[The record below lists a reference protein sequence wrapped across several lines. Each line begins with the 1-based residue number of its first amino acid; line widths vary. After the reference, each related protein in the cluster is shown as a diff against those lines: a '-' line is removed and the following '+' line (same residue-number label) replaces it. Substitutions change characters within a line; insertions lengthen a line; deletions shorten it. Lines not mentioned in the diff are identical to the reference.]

1 MNLYKVR
8 TIKPE
13 KPNETWHL
21 LNLKEKKLDF
31 KTTVNSENVNQ
42 QRLPSGDL
50 HVSFKEQRYQGALG
64 YFLGIAWVIA
74 VLTSVVWFFF
84 GLDKGGFSY
93 VVVSIALLAG
103 CVYVFPVK
111 RLKTSSFTIVPNQGI
126 KLRGEQIAFDDIDT
140 LVTTYAQQNGQPT
153 SLTLNVLGKQISLV
167 GAARPSEIT
176 YIKQILKDNS
186 PVSFS

>member
-8 TIKPE
+8 AMKPE

-42 QRLPSGDL
+42 QRLPSGEL

-176 YIKQILKDNS
+176 YIKQRVLGS
-186 PVSFS
+186 